1 MGKGEH
7 SLMVKTGPYRRKFH
21 STLFSF
27 ILLTSAILIPL
38 SLLVRI
44 TWSQPPWWNEHWNF
58 RKQIIIDH
66 TKVMTDLQNFPI
78 LIDIVDPDLKTKI
91 QLGGHDITF
100 TIDHVNTLNHEIE
113 LYDSNSG
120 HLVAWLHIPLLS
132 STADTE
138 LYMYYGNPNAA
149 NLQNPSAVWDANF
162 VLVQH
167 LEETST
173 SRYDSTINAN
183 NGTAYGGIVKSNAGK
198 VDGADVFDGTNDY
211 ISVSNSLSLNP
222 SSAFTIE
229 TWMNL
234 TTTGAYIGLI
244 SKGTWSQYFLRLG
257 SSEGRAYWFVKFSDG
272 TAASVE
278 GSNIGWKWNTW
289 HHIVATADT
298 QARVIKVY
306 LDGVQKLSST
316 FAAGKT
322 IISTSNPLLISEISQ
337 RRVKGI
343 VDEVR
348 VSNVARLPEW
358 IQTSYNN
365 QKNPTAFYTIGGEET
380 YSLALLIFENPK
392 NEAMDAYTNP
402 ALSVRVMD
410 PENGTLTVIL
420 KEKVADSWIDIGTYE
435 NVPSGTYSAM
445 ATQMK
450 NLGNTYYWGV
460 AVNDGETWTNRT
472 FSLTTTT
479 KTLVQKWMT
488 KTGFRGVSG
497 VLAADVN
504 GDGKDEVI
512 YAGKGGVGVHNGTEG
527 GVIWSVADSGI
538 GDHAQPQ
545 MADLNNDGILEII
558 VPLESPT
565 GLLVLRAN
573 SGSTYWRLQTGLG
586 GSTYSSPVIF
596 DIDGNG
602 YPTIFIGS
610 TDTSNGLDGTGRVS
624 AVSYEGII
632 LYQAFS
638 WRPCSGGLSIADTNW
653 DGEFELYMGER
664 NMYLNDPEYG
674 DNDYGKGVVSFWAK
688 NLSLRWYRPE
698 IFCSSQIPMIADV
711 NKDGTLD
718 IIIGDLDG
726 GLAVLNAT
734 DGSTIKMT
742 RGIPQTAP
750 THYQPSIYDIDGDG
764 NLEMLMADPHDTTS
778 DDLVVWDLVK
788 WQVDARIYLGKN
800 FYGPQVADV
809 TGDGIMEIIACNYK
823 SILIVDKAYRVI
835 DGVVGLSGDIT
846 DQGEIRNIDGISMLV
861 GTLNYAVA
869 QDVDGDDYLELIVS
883 TQSGDIYAFDTP
895 ARRPNPRP
903 RTEVQ
908 FYSEFRLGA
917 AEYVLPQGG
926 PEPTISYPSPLNLA
940 TDVPITLTQLNFTLV
955 DFQLDPMNYTVTTYP
970 DIGSASEINK
980 GNGMRILPVSNLQYS
995 KTYTWTITV
1004 TDGTH
1009 WKNATYTFTTETFS
1023 PWWDNHWQYRKP
1035 ITIDQGKVV
1044 ADQDNFPLLIDITD
1058 SDLRYKAQVDGDD
1071 IVFTDKDSNKLAHE
1085 IEHYNSDTGQLVA
1098 WVRIP
1103 SVSSKADTKIY
1114 MYYNNSDAT
1123 NQQNS
1128 SGVWDSNFKMI
1139 QHLEEISTNRYDSTS
1154 NGNTGVAYGGIVK
1167 SVAGKIDGT
1176 DVFDGT
1182 DDYVRMNDSPSL
1194 NPSSAITIELWIKL
1208 SSTGSYIN
1216 LVSKG
1221 TYSQYYLRLGSGEG
1235 STYWFVK
1242 FSDGTVASVSGSNIG
1257 WKWNTWHHLAATVD
1271 TETGTMKVYLDGVQK
1286 LSSTF
1291 AAGKII
1297 TSTSYPL
1304 LISEITQR
1312 RIKGEIDEVRVSNVA
1327 RLPQWIQTSYNNQK
1341 DPATF
1346 CVIRNEETIPEAP
1359 LIFSPS
1365 PLGEATNISPFLS
1378 ELSFNITDYQNN
1390 INYTVTTNP
1399 DIGSGSGINVPSD
1412 RYVVPVSGLQYSNT
1426 YSWSVTATDGTNW
1439 TNKTFT
1445 FTTLIT
1451 EPPTQ
1456 SDPTLLKS
1464 GSNIVCYNQT
1474 THDPDGDQATNTYNW
1489 YRNGVSTTN
1498 LLMTFNTRSST
1509 TVKDYSGYDN
1519 QGTVLGGATWIGN
1532 GKVGGAYNFNRGFIQ
1547 IPGADTLD
1555 GGGAW
1560 SEITVEHWIYLT
1572 ATQSNTRT
1580 IARIPSYE
1588 IGISA
1593 NKIFASIWTD
1603 PGDSMVSGY
1612 NQISY
1617 NTTLQTNT
1625 WYHVVLTYKKGVAL
1639 TLYVNGALVATKT
1652 PSESTTL
1659 NFNIQPSGTIN
1670 PLYIGWFDYFKGM
1683 IDEVNIYP
1691 RSLSQ
1696 QQINQHY
1703 LETTNGLSNS
1713 STIVSQETS
1722 NGETWRCEVTP
1733 NDSHQ
1738 DGATKTS
1745 NTVTIGVNNPPLAKD
1760 VVIIPALPKTSDD
1773 LTATYTYFDPE
1784 GNPESGTEIRWY
1796 KNGELQPLLNNT
1808 YIIPASETTKGD
1820 QWHFTVKPKDGTTFG
1835 TIQTSP
1841 EATILNTAPSIE
1853 NVLIFPDPA
1862 YENDTLTATPIGWS
1876 DPDGDPEG
1884 YVYQWQKYVNET
1896 WQDIQDA
1903 NSQTLEPQHFQAGD
1917 SIRVWCTPYDGQTYG
1932 TPKNDPITITNN

>member
-1 MGKGEH
+1 M
-7 SLMVKTGPYRRKFH
+7 MVKTGPYRKKFH

-66 TKVMTDLQNFPI
+66 TKVMADLQNFPI
-78 LIDIVDPDLKTKI
+78 LIDIVDPDLKTKT

-113 LYDSNSG
+113 LYDSDSG

-234 TTTGAYIGLI
+234 TATGAYIGLI
-244 SKGTWSQYFLRLG
+244 SKGTWSQYYLRLG

-272 TAASVE
+272 TAASAEV
-278 GSNIGWKWNTW
+278 SNIGWKWNTW

-298 QARVIKVY
+298 QAQVIKVY

-322 IISTSNPLLISEISQ
+322 IISTSNSLLISEITQ
-337 RRVKGI
+337 RRIKGEI
-343 VDEVR
+343 DEVR
-348 VSNVARLPEW
+348 VSNVARLPQW

-402 ALSVRVMD
+402 ALSVRVMN
-410 PENGTLTVIL
+410 PESGTLTVIL

-565 GLLVLRAN
+565 GLLVLHAN

-586 GSTYSSPVIF
+586 GSTYSSPVVF

-610 TDTSNGLDGTGRVS
+610 TDTSDGLDGTGRVS

-688 NLSLRWYRPE
+688 NLTLRWYRPE

-718 IIIGDLDG
+718 IIIGDLGG
-726 GLAVLNAT
+726 GLAVLNST
-734 DGSTIKMT
+734 DGSTIRMT
-742 RGIPQTAP
+742 LGIPGDAP
-750 THYQPSIYDIDGDG
+750 THYQPSVYDIDRDG
-764 NLEMLMADPHDTTS
+764 NLEMLMADFHNTTS
-778 DDLVVWDLVK
+778 DDLVIWDLVK
-788 WQVDARIYLGKN
+788 WKVDVRMYIGKC
-800 FYGPQVADV
+800 FYGPQLADV
-809 TGDGIMEIIACNYK
+809 NGDGYMEIVACNYK
-823 SILIVDKAYRVI
+823 SIFIIDKTYRVI

-869 QDVDGDDYLELIVS
+869 QDVDGDGYLELIVS

-908 FYSEFRLGA
+908 FYSEFRCGA
-917 AEYVLPQGG
+917 AEYVQPQGG
-926 PEPTISYPSPLNLA
+926 PTPLISSPNPPNLA
-940 TDVPITLTQLNFTLV
+940 ADMPLSPFELQFTLTDYQH
-955 DFQLDPMNYTVTTYP
+955 DPMNYTVTTTP
-970 DIGSASEINK
+970 NIGSDSKINIA
-980 GNGMRILPVSNLQYS
+980 NGRYSLLTSNLS
-995 KTYTWTITV
+995 PSTTYTWKVTA

-1009 WKNATYTFTTETFS
+1009 TRNATYTFTAKSTS
-1023 PWWDNHWQYRKP
+1023 PWWKSDWTYRKA
-1035 ITIDQGKVV
+1035 ITINHTKVSGNPSSIPV
-1044 ADQDNFPLLIDITD
+1044 LIDITD
-1058 SDLRYKAQVDGDD
+1058 SNLATNAQPDGDD
-1071 IVFTDKDSNKLAHE
+1071 IAFTDANAVKLNHE
-1085 IEHYNSDTGQLVA
+1085 IELYNNANGHLIVWVNVPQLSSTTDTT
-1098 WVRIP
+1098 IF
-1103 SVSSKADTKIY
+1103 
-1114 MYYNNSDAT
+1114 MYYGNSSAPS
-1123 NQQNS
+1123 QQNAS
-1128 SGVWDSNFKMI
+1128 AVWGSNFVMV
-1139 QHLEEISTNRYDSTS
+1139 QHLEESGTTSRYDSTTNAN
-1154 NGNTGVAYGGIVK
+1154 NGVTFNGVAK
-1167 SVAGKIDGT
+1167 SAAGKIDGA
-1176 DVFDGT
+1176 DAFDGIN
-1182 DDYVRMNDSPSL
+1182 DYIRVSNSPSL
-1194 NPSSAITIELWIKL
+1194 NPTSAITIELWMKL
-1208 SSTGSYIN
+1208 SQTADFTNLIN
-1216 LVSKG
+1216 KG
-1221 TYSQYYLRLGSGEG
+1221 TWWQYYIRLGSTEG
-1235 STYWFVK
+1235 RTYWYVK
-1242 FSDGTVASVSGSNIG
+1242 FSDSTGASIEGSNIG
-1257 WKWNTWHHLAATVD
+1257 WKWNTWHHLAVTLD
-1271 TETGTMKVYLDGVQK
+1271 TQAGTIKVYLDGAEK
-1286 LSSTF
+1286 LSGTFPLGKTIIST
-1291 AAGKII
+1291 
-1297 TSTSYPL
+1297 TNPL
-1304 LISEITQR
+1304 LLSDINQR
-1312 RIKGEIDEVRVSNVA
+1312 WVKGEIDEVRMSNVA
-1327 RLPQWIQTSYNNQK
+1327 RSPAWIQTSCNNQK
-1341 DPATF
+1341 TPSTF
-1346 CVIRNEETIPEAP
+1346 YTVGSEETIPQMPMVLA
-1359 LIFSPS
+1359 PS
-1365 PLGEATNISPFLS
+1365 PVDKAANVPLSLS
-1378 ELSFNITDYQNN
+1378 ELSFNLTDPQGDPM
-1390 INYTVTTNP
+1390 NYVVSTSP
-1399 DIGSGSGINVPSD
+1399 SIGSGSGTAVSNG
-1412 RYVVPVSGLQYSNT
+1412 RYTIPVSNLQYSTT
-1426 YSWSVTATDGTNW
+1426 YKWHVNVTDGTHW
-1439 TNKTFT
+1439 TNMTYT
-1445 FTTLIT
+1445 FTTLPS
-1451 EPPTQ
+1451 EQPTQ
-1456 SDPTLLKS
+1456 DDPILTINGGDL
-1464 GSNIVCYNQT
+1464 VCYNQST
-1474 THDPDGDQATNTYNW
+1474 YDPDDSKITNIYHW
-1489 YRNGVSTTN
+1489 YRNGTSTTN
-1498 LLMTFNTRSST
+1498 LQLPFDTNSST
-1509 TVKDYSGYDN
+1509 TAKDYSGYN
-1519 QGTVLGGATWIGN
+1519 NNGMIIRGAQWTSN
-1532 GKVGGAYNFNRGFIQ
+1532 GKVGGAYQFNRGLIQ
-1547 IPGADTLD
+1547 VPGTSSLD
-1555 GGGAW
+1555 GGGYW
-1560 SEITVEHWIYLT
+1560 PELTVEHWIYLT
-1572 ATQSNTRT
+1572 ASQSNTRT

-1588 IGISA
+1588 IGISG
-1593 NKIFASIWTD
+1593 NKLFASIWVATGS
-1603 PGDSMVSGY
+1603 PAISGH
-1612 NQISY
+1612 NKISSS
-1617 NTTLQTNT
+1617 TTLQLNT
-1625 WYHVVLTYKKGVAL
+1625 WYHVALTYKSGVGM
-1639 TLYVNGALVATKT
+1639 TLFINGAQDVSKALVTG
-1652 PSESTTL
+1652 
-1659 NFNIQPSGTIN
+1659 NIQASGFN

-1703 LETTNGLSNS
+1703 LETRNGLSTN
-1713 STIVSQETS
+1713 STIVSAETR
-1722 NGETWRCEVTP
+1722 NGETWKCEVTP

-1738 DGATKTS
+1738 GGTTKTS
-1745 NTVTIGVNNPPLAKD
+1745 NTITIGINNPPTAKTLK
-1760 VVIIPALPKTSDD
+1760 ITPTSPKTNDN
-1773 LTATYTYFDPE
+1773 LIGTYAYFDPE
-1784 GNPESGTEIRWY
+1784 GNPESGTETRWY
-1796 KNGELQPLLNNT
+1796 KNGILQPLLNNT
-1808 YIIPASETTKGD
+1808 LTVSASLTGEGET
-1820 QWHFTVKPKDGTTFG
+1820 WYFTVKPKDGTTFG
-1835 TIQTSP
+1835 DLKTSPTVTIQ
-1841 EATILNTAPSIE
+1841 NTP
-1853 NVLIFPDPA
+1853 P
-1862 YENDTLTATPIGWS
+1862 
-1876 DPDGDPEG
+1876 
-1884 YVYQWQKYVNET
+1884 
-1896 WQDIQDA
+1896 
-1903 NSQTLEPQHFQAGD
+1903 
-1917 SIRVWCTPYDGQTYG
+1917 
-1932 TPKNDPITITNN
+1932 